1 MTPSL
6 NNPEKYMNG
15 LSTYNEW
22 YSIENDYINSER
34 SVLNAR
40 MNEIIYDA
48 AWKNILGIS
57 Q

>member
-1 MTPSL
+1 
-6 NNPEKYMNG
+6 MNG